1 MPLAGGYPVIPL
13 SRSGALAGFG
23 LSLALL
29 VWLPFGLAGVPLDT
43 PDGFLHL
50 GWAAGWARQM
60 AGGWWW
66 SQWSH
71 LNWAGA
77 GSFALAIDPPLFRW
91 FLGLPLLLGIPPDH
105 ALRLM
110 QWAHPLW
117 RVQMRPAPSTE
128 QPSPPWSTPL
138 PAGGL
143 DQGGWISIPL
153 PPGRWEVA
161 LTYGRAC

>member
-66 SQWSH
+66 SQWIH

-77 GSFALAIDPPLFRW
+77 GSFTLAIDPPLFRW
-91 FLGLPLLLGIPPDH
+91 LLGSPLLLGIPPDH

-117 RVQMRPAPSTE
+117 RVQR
-128 QPSPPWSTPL
+128 PSPPWSTPL

-143 DQGGWISIPL
+143 DQDGWTSITL

-161 LTYGRAC
+161 LTYGRTR